1 MDIEAY
7 KLELINRINQLDD
20 VSVFTQI
27 KNILDKYSERKVNQK
42 AEQLPVELLLK
53 LIKQSGNEYKEG
65 KITTNE
71 DFEKETISW

>member
-20 VSVFTQI
+20 ISVFTQI
-27 KNILDKYSERKVNQK
+27 KSILDKYSERKVNQN